1 MIWLMGNQKTLQKE
15 LNQTK
20 SQEIKHLK
28 LRVIKNVMV
37 IKEDLF
43 QWFTSFLIK
52 GLMEVVLL
60 LDQIT
65 ISQMNFIGRIIN
77 NLRDEKF
84 IHLLETITGVL
95 I

>member
-1 MIWLMGNQKTLQKE
+1 MGNQKTLQKE

-37 IKEDLF
+37 IKGDLF